1 MSDVVVRDNY
11 FDRQVLRT
19 QDFTD
24 EQAYH
29 LAMRRKHNL
38 GGHSWGVV
46 HGLELVVTDGS
57 PYLNAGL
64 AVDGYGR
71 ELVVTEPLPV
81 PVNGFA
87 ELNRSLLDVM
97 LVYGRRGSDL
107 APPGYAGCD
116 DDGVLFY
123 RWVETPT
130 LRLQVPPEDDPPDR
144 RAPPDVPTGDHRFPP
159 SRLPPDDP
167 EREWPVLVG
176 QLRYDPSK
184 PDAAYV
190 PDISDRPYAG
200 LVGERLEAPSGRAR
214 VQVGAERED
223 DPRRFAVWIEDP
235 ARPGELETD
244 PRLAI
249 GSDGNLQVRGDA
261 ECDGQL
267 TVGRAVQL
275 GAGGPPP
282 AAAPWSIY
290 LVQDNGQPT
299 TLRVEIPNRALG
311 GPANQFAV
319 GRWSEDA
326 PGGAKFQPCLTVG
339 DDCTVTVA
347 GDLLVQGTLVP
358 EGAVTAGNLGP
369 DARRMLLSSYLGGV
383 GGAGILLGRY
393 YRSPF
398 PEPSGPNVVEA
409 LAPVLLADESG
420 LREVARTLAESTAQ
434 RAAFAAVV
442 QERYPQL
449 AAALGADLARARD
462 PGPEG
467 ERRDTAG
474 LREGETA
481 ETGLAIADVEPTARP
496 DPEPEP
502 EQAKGP
508 EPEPGAGEAKP
519 KGDAGGT
526 KPREDSGGKTPGQGA
541 GGKRRTPKGK

>member
-38 GGHSWGVV
+38 AGHSWGIV
-46 HGLELVVTDGS
+46 HGLELTVNEGS
-57 PYLNAGL
+57 PYLKAGV

-71 ELVVTEPLPV
+71 ELVVTETLAV

-87 ELNRSLLDVM
+87 ELNRSLLDVV

-116 DDGVLFY
+116 EGGGSLFY

-130 LRLQVPPEDDPPDR
+130 LRLQIPPEDDPPDR
-144 RAPPDVPTGDHRFPP
+144 RAPDEVPSDDRAFPP

-190 PDISDRPYAG
+190 VDMSDRPYAG

-214 VQVGAERED
+214 VQVGAEREA
-223 DPRRFAVWIEDP
+223 DPRRFAVWIEAP
-235 ARPGELETD
+235 NQPGVLETD

-249 GSDGNLQVRGDA
+249 DRDGNLQVRGDA
-261 ECDGQL
+261 ECDGQF
-267 TVGRAVQL
+267 TVGRAVEL
-275 GAGGPPP
+275 GVGSPPP
-282 AAAPWSIY
+282 AAAPWSVY
-290 LVQDNGQPT
+290 VVQDTGQPT
-299 TLRVEIPNRALG
+299 RTLRVEIPNRPAGG
-311 GPANQFAV
+311 GPANQFVV
-319 GRWSEDA
+319 GRWAEDA
-326 PGGAKFQPCLTVG
+326 PGGPKFQACLTVS

-347 GDLLVQGTLVP
+347 GDLLVQGAVTT
-358 EGAVTAGNLGP
+358 EEAVTAGTLGA

-398 PEPSGPNVVEA
+398 PEQGGPNAVES
-409 LAPVLLADESG
+409 LTPLLLASESG
-420 LREVARTLAESTAQ
+420 LRQVARTLAESTAQ

-442 QERYPQL
+442 QESFPQL
-449 AAALGADLARARD
+449 AAALGADLARPAAARQ

-467 ERRDTAG
+467 QRLDAVG
-474 LREGETA
+474 LQEGETA
-481 ETGLAIADVEPTARP
+481 ETGLTIADVEPTARP
-496 DPEPEP
+496 EPEP
-502 EQAKGP
+502 EQGAGGKEPGAGGK
-508 EPEPGAGEAKP
+508 EPEPGAGGIKP
-519 KGDAGGT
+519 E
-526 KPREDSGGKTPGQGA
+526 PGA